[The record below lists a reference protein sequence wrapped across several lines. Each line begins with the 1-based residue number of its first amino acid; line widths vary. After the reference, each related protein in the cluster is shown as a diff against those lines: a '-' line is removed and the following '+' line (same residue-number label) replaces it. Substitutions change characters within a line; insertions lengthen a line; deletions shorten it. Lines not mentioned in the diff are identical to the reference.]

1 MNENTKTVTVRDFL
15 AKWTGHYTVMDK
27 DGAVFATGGPDGNCL
42 EDTVAD
48 QPVADIKICNDMWA
62 EDGEIILI
70 IPKIKKAGRKQPS
83 PYEKEILMHEQEF
96 RGYRLT
102 GSRCMNGTF
111 IMRLYRRDGTFLYET
126 KQDFRDHDGPVVSE
140 FYYVEGTKNQC
151 VAIEY
156 TTLDTKDGS
165 LYGRTIYLMVTG
177 DTAEVVLDTG
187 YGDAERLEELYYD
200 KNTDGFA

>member
-1 MNENTKTVTVRDFL
+1 MDENTKTVTVRDFL
-15 AKWTGHYTVMDK
+15 AKWTGRYTVMDQ

-48 QPVADIKICNDMWA
+48 QPVTDIQICNDMWA
-62 EDGEIILI
+62 EDGEIILVI
-70 IPKIKKAGRKQPS
+70 ARIKQADRKQPA
-83 PYEKEILMHEQEF
+83 PDENETLMHEQEF

-102 GSRCMNGTF
+102 GSRRADGTF
-111 IMRLYRRDGTFLYET
+111 IMHLYRRDGTFLYET
-126 KQDFRDHDGPVVSE
+126 KQDFKDHEEPVVPE
-140 FYYVEGTKNQC
+140 FYYVEGTRNQC

-156 TTLDTKDGS
+156 TTFDTKEGGF
-165 LYGRTIYLMVTG
+165 YGRTIYLLVTG